1 MYGTALW
8 DGTNITND
16 ITMSGAKY
24 AALPPVNENF
34 TTLYEQVAG
43 VPASRLATFG
53 YDAANMAMGMINSTK
68 SNAAY
73 LLDPS
78 GYMGMDGLFRLK
90 PTGDNERA
98 LRIVKLNGSG
108 TLTPVRAA
116 PTSFIAPLYNIEQR
130 HISPANEMTLR
141 SPGINPNS
149 YLNIPERFR
158 SKYRSKT
165 YGANMTNTPVVQQS
179 AEVITIMPEDDRDII
194 TTSDYT
200 PVELENVSRSFI
212 DSIEIEE

>member
-1 MYGTALW
+1 
-8 DGTNITND
+8 
-16 ITMSGAKY
+16 
-24 AALPPVNENF
+24 
-34 TTLYEQVAG
+34 
-43 VPASRLATFG
+43 
-53 YDAANMAMGMINSTK
+53 MAMGMINSTK

-108 TLTPVRAA
+108 ILTPVRAA
-116 PTSFIAPLYNIEQR
+116 PTSFMTPLYNIEQR

-165 YGANMTNTPVVQQS
+165 YGANMTNTPIVQQS